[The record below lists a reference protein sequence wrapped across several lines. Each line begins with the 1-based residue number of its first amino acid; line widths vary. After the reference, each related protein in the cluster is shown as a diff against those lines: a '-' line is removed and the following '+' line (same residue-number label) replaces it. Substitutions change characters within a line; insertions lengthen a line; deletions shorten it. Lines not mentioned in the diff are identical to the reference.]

1 MVLSGAAGIGK
12 LQRTKG
18 KKECGILHKLR
29 IVFYGYK
36 VRGKQE
42 PVFKG
47 PCNPNIHSFCY
58 SFHKCNKHLLC
69 AGHNAGPWRH
79 RDEMVTSRDMLPPL
93 NNELYLKQLVNVQ
106 RVM

>member
-1 MVLSGAAGIGK
+1 MVLSGAAGIRK

-42 PVFKG
+42 PVCSRGLVTPTF
-47 PCNPNIHSFCY
+47 IHSATHFT
-58 SFHKCNKHLLC
+58 
-69 AGHNAGPWRH
+69 NAISTYCVLGIMLDPG
-79 RDEMVTSRDMLPPL
+79 DTEMRW
-93 NNELYLKQLVNVQ
+93 
-106 RVM
+106 